1 MLFIIC
7 FVCCCCCV
15 CVCIYVCEWTWVC
28 LWVHAG
34 SQRRNSNVTSY
45 FPPFLRRALFI
56 ISHSISQALNIPG
69 ILPSIPLVS
78 LCGVLGLETYMTLP
92 GFPWVWG
99 FEINSPHCTAS
110 TLPTEPFPQPSYDC
124 LDSRYKNKILI

>member
-1 MLFIIC
+1 MFCLLLLL
-7 FVCCCCCV
+7 CV
-15 CVCIYVCEWTWVC
+15 CVSYVCIYVCEWTWVC

-34 SQRRNSNVTSY
+34 GQRRSSNVTSY
-45 FPPFLRRALFI
+45 FLPFFLRQALFI

-69 ILPSIPLVS
+69 ILPLVPLVS
-78 LCGVLGLETYMTLP
+78 LYGVLDLETYMTLP

-110 TLPTEPFPQPSYDC
+110 ILPTEPFPQPSYDC
-124 LDSRYKNKILI
+124 LDSHYKNKILI